1 MKTKRKWIS
10 RAALTLGVLTMLGSA
25 GAGLGSIAY
34 ATPDV
39 PYVSTNAVS
48 DDTSDRTITLWKY
61 EINSSAE
68 LGERGDGEK
77 IDPSKTPD
85 TTGKKLMGDV
95 EFEIVRV
102 IPVETS
108 PGVYKKLEDPTK
120 QVEGT
125 DYTIDPTFTAIKQ
138 KTGDHTTGTGFGTTT
153 FNVGN
158 GKAADGIY
166 LIREVPNASNEY
178 TYTDE
183 NGETKKI
190 STPMSPFFAYLPQ
203 TKRDSENEL
212 IYDVHVYPKNI
223 VTDSKGDKTVEGQK
237 GYSIKAGLPFQW
249 EATVKL
255 PTGLYSE
262 ITQNMTIQNRYDSD
276 GNALPDLDITASP
289 SSPYDLFA
297 DHFYIHD
304 ELNKEL
310 HLDNVE
316 LEVLDKGTPATWSK
330 LVLGTDYTVT
340 VDGAAKTTAPIT
352 KVKDDTP
359 TDVKIELTE
368 AGMKKIEGNYTDIRA
383 IYHVHTDVDFNGT
396 IENEFDY
403 GYLIPGQKPFTDTPE
418 DNPEYYDGGFTID
431 KTEEDKDKKLAGAVF
446 YIATSEQNA
455 KDGIFLATDGN
466 SYRLKADPKD
476 PTGKPAQTPPSP
488 AYFLTDT
495 TDVNGHA
502 QFDGLQLDWYTE
514 SGNNSKQD
522 ADIPSEATWP
532 KTDPG
537 NGDPFISKDYWLVE
551 TESPDGFELLKTPTK
566 VTVTLDPNDTK
577 VHVENKLQT
586 KLPFT
591 GGTGTMLIIII
602 AIGAIT
608 IGTAAIAIDKK
619 RRAV

>member
-1 MKTKRKWIS
+1 MKNKRKWIS
-10 RAALTLGVLTMLGSA
+10 KAAMTLGVLTMLGSA

-102 IPVETS
+102 IPVEIS

-120 QVEGT
+120 QVVGT
-125 DYTIDPTFTAIKQ
+125 DYTIDPTFAAIKQ
-138 KTGDHTTGTGFGTTT
+138 KTGDHTTGAKFGTTT

-237 GYSIKAGLPFQW
+237 GYSIKAGLPFKW

-262 ITQNMTIQNRYDSD
+262 ITQNMTIQNRYDAD

-304 ELNKEL
+304 ELNEEL

-403 GYLIPGQKPFTDTPE
+403 GYLIPGQKPFTDIPE

-577 VHVENKLQT
+577 VHVENKSQT

-591 GGTGTMLIIII
+591 GGTGTMLLVII

-608 IGTAAIAIDKK
+608 IGTASIAIDKK
-619 RRAV
+619 RRQA